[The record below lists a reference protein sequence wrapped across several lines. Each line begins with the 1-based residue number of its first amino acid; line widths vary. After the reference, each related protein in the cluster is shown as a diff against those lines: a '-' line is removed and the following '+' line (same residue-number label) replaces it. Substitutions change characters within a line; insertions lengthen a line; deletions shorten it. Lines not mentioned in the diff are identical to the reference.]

1 LMHRVN
7 IIAEY
12 GNKTEKDIE
21 ITVGSLLLVQQDS
34 GSISTLALQPYL
46 ITTSNYVKKITASY
60 GSNIAYA
67 LLIKNREDVF
77 VTIASDHTDPDAER
91 CNLISGKHTY
101 PKVIARRAWSLDSV
115 EDHWDSIEL
124 RNMAIINDEKKIAQ
138 QLMGRELPQPSIVL
152 EMIEDTMEEP
162 RNMIIIVERRV
173 MPEDYVASNY
183 YEISIIDNANKRSI
197 EHYYWVD

>member
-67 LLIKNREDVF
+67 LLIKNREDV
-77 VTIASDHTDPDAER
+77 S
-91 CNLISGKHTY
+91 S
-101 PKVIARRAWSLDSV
+101 
-115 EDHWDSIEL
+115 
-124 RNMAIINDEKKIAQ
+124 
-138 QLMGRELPQPSIVL
+138 
-152 EMIEDTMEEP
+152 
-162 RNMIIIVERRV
+162 
-173 MPEDYVASNY
+173 
-183 YEISIIDNANKRSI
+183 
-197 EHYYWVD
+197 

>member
-1 LMHRVN
+1 
-7 IIAEY
+7 
-12 GNKTEKDIE
+12 
-21 ITVGSLLLVQQDS
+21 
-34 GSISTLALQPYL
+34 
-46 ITTSNYVKKITASY
+46 
-60 GSNIAYA
+60 
-67 LLIKNREDVF
+67 
-77 VTIASDHTDPDAER
+77 
-91 CNLISGKHTY
+91 
-101 PKVIARRAWSLDSV
+101 
-115 EDHWDSIEL
+115 
-124 RNMAIINDEKKIAQ
+124 MAIINDEKKIAQ

>member
-1 LMHRVN
+1 MHRVN

-12 GNKTEKDIE
+12 GNKAEKDIE

-34 GSISTLALQPYL
+34 GSISTIALQPYL

-77 VTIASDHTDPDAER
+77 ITVASDHTDPDAER
-91 CNLISGKHTY
+91 CSVISGKHTY
-101 PKVIARRAWSLDSV
+101 PKVIARRAWSLENI
-115 EDHWDSIEL
+115 EDHWDLIEL
-124 RNMAIINDEKKIAQ
+124 RNMAIINDEKKMAQ
-138 QLMGRELPQPSIVL
+138 QFTGRELPQPSIVL
-152 EMIEDTMEEP
+152 EMIEDTVEEP
-162 RNMIIIVERRV
+162 RNMVIIVERRI
-173 MPEDYVASNY
+173 MPEEYVVSNY
-183 YEISIIDNANKRSI
+183 YELSIIDNSNKRSI